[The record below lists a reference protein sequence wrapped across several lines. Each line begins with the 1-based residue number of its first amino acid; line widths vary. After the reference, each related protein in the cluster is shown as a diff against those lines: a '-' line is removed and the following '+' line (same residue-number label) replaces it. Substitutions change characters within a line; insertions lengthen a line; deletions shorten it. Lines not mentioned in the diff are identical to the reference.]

1 MDAPVAVVTGAGR
14 RLGYYTCQALLERG
28 YRVFALYRT
37 GTDEVKALERSG
49 AEALTVDLADPASVE
64 QVLDTIRART
74 SRIHLL
80 VNNAS
85 EFTPDSRDDEE
96 LARQAARLFQINSTA
111 PMVLMA
117 GLANCLRAGCDSPAE
132 PTLVV
137 NITDIFVE
145 KPNPKFAAY
154 CASKAALSN
163 LTLSYARML
172 APDVR
177 VNAIMPGPIRF
188 LPDHTEAEQAS
199 VLAETLLAREGG
211 FDSVVQQIIALLDN
225 YFVTGALIPID
236 GGRRLA

>member
-1 MDAPVAVVTGAGR
+1 MTTPVAVVTGAGR
-14 RLGYYTCQALLERG
+14 RLGFYTCQALLDRG

-37 GTDEVKALERSG
+37 ATDEIDQLAARG
-49 AEALTVDLADPASVE
+49 ATPLTVDLADPGSVDRGLDHIRRQTS
-64 QVLDTIRART
+64 QV
-74 SRIHLL
+74 HLL

-85 EFTPDSRDDEE
+85 EFTADEE
-96 LARQAARLFQINSTA
+96 DEASLASQAARLCQINSIA
-111 PMVLMA
+111 PMMLMA
-117 GLANCLRAGCDSPAE
+117 GLSDCLRAGCTSPTE

-163 LTLSYARML
+163 LTLSYARSL
-172 APDVR
+172 APEVR
-177 VNAIMPGPIRF
+177 VNAIMPGPIGF
-188 LPDHTEAEQAS
+188 LPDHTAEDQTR
-199 VLAETLLAREGG
+199 VLSETLLAREGG

-225 YFVTGALIPID
+225 QFMTGALIPVD

>member
-1 MDAPVAVVTGAGR
+1 MSNPVAVVTGASR
-14 RLGYYTCQALLERG
+14 RLGFHTCEALLERG

-37 GTDEVKALERSG
+37 ETDELEQLARRGALP
-49 AEALTVDLADPASVE
+49 LNVDLANPASVNRALDDVRSQTS
-64 QVLDTIRART
+64 QV
-74 SRIHLL
+74 HLL

-85 EFTPDSRDDEE
+85 QFNADEKE
-96 LARQAARLFQINSTA
+96 EEPLAQQAARLFQVNSTA
-111 PMVLMA
+111 PMMLMA
-117 GLANCLRAGCDSPAE
+117 GLSQCLKAGCTSPRT

-163 LTLSYARML
+163 LTLSYARLL

-199 VLAETLLAREGG
+199 VLSETLLAREGG
-211 FDSVVQQIIALLDN
+211 FDSVVQQIISLLDN

>member
-1 MDAPVAVVTGAGR
+1 MTTPVAVVTGAGR
-14 RLGYYTCQALLERG
+14 RLGFHTCQALLERG
-28 YRVFALYRT
+28 YRVFALYRSA
-37 GTDEVKALERSG
+37 TDEVDELARLG
-49 AEALTVDLADPASVE
+49 AHTLSADLADPASVE
-64 QVLDTIRART
+64 QALDHIRHRT
-74 SRIHLL
+74 SQVHLL

-85 EFTPDSRDDEE
+85 EFTPDNQDHKE
-96 LARQAARLFQINSTA
+96 LARQATRLFQINSTA
-111 PMVLMA
+111 PMMLMA
-117 GLANCLRAGCDSPAE
+117 GLADCLRAGCTAPSKPS
-132 PTLVV
+132 LVV

-163 LTLSYARML
+163 LTLSYARLL
-172 APDVR
+172 APHVR

-199 VLAETLLAREGG
+199 VLSETLLAREGG

-225 YFVTGALIPID
+225 DFITGALIPID

>member
-1 MDAPVAVVTGAGR
+1 MAAPVAVVTGAGR
-14 RLGYYTCQALLERG
+14 RLGFHTCQALLDRG
-28 YRVFALYRT
+28 FQVFALYRT
-37 GTDEVKALERSG
+37 ATDEIGQLAERG
-49 AEALTVDLADPASVE
+49 ASLLAVDLANPASVE
-64 QVLDTIRART
+64 QALDSIRAQT
-74 SRIHLL
+74 AEVHLL

-85 EFTPDSRDDEE
+85 EFTADETE
-96 LARQAARLFQINSTA
+96 KDALAHQATRLFQVNSIA
-111 PMVLMA
+111 PMMLMA
-117 GLANCLRAGCDSPAE
+117 GLSDCLRAGCTSVTA

-145 KPNPKFAAY
+145 KPNPKYAAY

-163 LTLSYARML
+163 LTLSYARSL

-188 LPDHTEAEQAS
+188 LPEHTEEEQAS
-199 VLAETLLAREGG
+199 VLSETLLAREGG

-225 YFVTGALIPID
+225 QFMTGALIPVD

>member
-1 MDAPVAVVTGAGR
+1 M
-14 RLGYYTCQALLERG
+14 
-28 YRVFALYRT
+28 FALYRSA
-37 GTDEVKALERSG
+37 TDEIGQLTERG
-49 AEALTVDLADPASVE
+49 AIPLAMDLADPASID
-64 QVLDTIRART
+64 QGLAYIRSQTAEV
-74 SRIHLL
+74 HLL

-85 EFTPDSRDDEE
+85 EFTADEAGE
-96 LARQAARLFQINSTA
+96 EALARQAARLFQINSTA
-111 PMVLMA
+111 PMMLMA
-117 GLANCLRAGCDSPAE
+117 GLSECLRAGCTSPTNA
-132 PTLVV
+132 TLVV

-163 LTLSYARML
+163 LTLSYARLLSPM
-172 APDVR
+172 VR

-188 LPDHTEAEQAS
+188 LPEHTEEDQAT

-225 YFVTGALIPID
+225 QFMTGALIPVD

>member
-1 MDAPVAVVTGAGR
+1 MTAPVAVVTGAGR
-14 RLGYYTCQALLERG
+14 RLGFCTCQALLDRG

-37 GTDEVKALERSG
+37 STDEIGQLVERGAIAL
-49 AEALTVDLADPASVE
+49 AMDLSDPASIE
-64 QVLDTIRART
+64 QGLAHIRSQT
-74 SRIHLL
+74 STVQLL

-85 EFTPDSRDDEE
+85 EFTADEPE
-96 LARQAARLFQINSTA
+96 HGALARQAARLFQINSTA
-111 PMVLMA
+111 PMMLMA
-117 GLANCLRAGCDSPAE
+117 GLSDCLRAGCSSLTE

-163 LTLSYARML
+163 LTLSYARLL
-172 APDVR
+172 APEVR

-188 LPDHTEAEQAS
+188 LPDHTEQDKAS

-225 YFVTGALIPID
+225 QFMTGALIPVD

>member
-1 MDAPVAVVTGAGR
+1 MNAPVAVVTGSGR
-14 RLGYYTCQALLERG
+14 RLGFYTCQALLDRG
-28 YRVFALYRT
+28 YQVFALYRT
-37 GTDEVKALERSG
+37 ATEEIGQLADRG
-49 AEALTVDLADPASVE
+49 AHPLYVDLSDPDGVDQAITS
-64 QVLDTIRART
+64 IRAQT
-74 SRIHLL
+74 SEVHLL

-85 EFTPDSRDDEE
+85 EFTADEE
-96 LARQAARLFQINSTA
+96 SEEALVRQAARLFQINSIA
-111 PMVLMA
+111 PMMLMA
-117 GLANCLRAGCDSPAE
+117 GLSDCLRAGCFSPTE

-163 LTLSYARML
+163 LTLSYARSL
-172 APDVR
+172 APEVR

-188 LPDHTEAEQAS
+188 LPDHTAEDQTS

-211 FDSVVQQIIALLDN
+211 FDSVVKQILALLDN
-225 YFVTGALIPID
+225 QFMTGALIPVD